1 MTELKVSIIV
11 LTKNGGSD
19 IERCLGGIF
28 VQDTDVA
35 YEVIVID
42 SGSSDNTLEIV
53 AKFPVRLVEIKP
65 QEFGHG
71 RTRNFGASL
80 AKGKYLV
87 YLVQDAYPANEHW
100 LGKLVQNLEQ
110 DDRGAGAYSRWL
122 PKPDCNPVHARWIW
136 EHFTLLKEIRS
147 LDGLDENDYLSNIR
161 RLMFFSNVSSCI
173 RKAVWEGIPFDETLT
188 FGEDQ
193 QWSKKVLQA
202 GHAIIYEPES
212 IVYHSHNESFKQR
225 FKSSFDA
232 ALSFNKIA
240 DANVSLHSVL
250 PSILAGTVGDWKFI
264 GKSSF
269 RRNASWLM
277 YSVIA
282 HATVGLGWWLGT
294 HHKYVP
300 EGLKR
305 RISMVPHM
313 FE

>member
-1 MTELKVSIIV
+1 MGEPQLSIIIP
-11 LTKNGGSD
+11 TKNGASD
-19 IERCLGGIF
+19 VEKCLDGVFAQHI
-28 VQDTDVA
+28 DIP

-42 SGSSDNTLEIV
+42 SGSTDSTLQIV
-53 AKFPVRLVEIKP
+53 RKFLVKLVEIEP
-65 QEFGHG
+65 RDFGHG
-71 RTRNFGASL
+71 KTRNLGAAL

-100 LGKLVQNLEQ
+100 LGQLVQNLEQ
-110 DDRGAGAYSRWL
+110 DDRVAGAYSRWL
-122 PKPDCNPVHARWIW
+122 PKPDCNPVHARWIR
-136 EHFTLLKEIRS
+136 EHFSPVKEIRS

-161 RLMFFSNVSSCI
+161 KLIVFSNVSSCI

-225 FKSSFDA
+225 FKTSFDA
-232 ALSFNKIA
+232 ALSFKKIA
-240 DANVSLHSVL
+240 GVDAGLLSIVPSV
-250 PSILAGTVGDWKFI
+250 LAGTARDWKFM
-264 GKSSF
+264 GRSSF
-269 RRNASWLM
+269 RRNASWLI

-294 HHKYVP
+294 HHKYIP
-300 EGLKR
+300 DGLKR